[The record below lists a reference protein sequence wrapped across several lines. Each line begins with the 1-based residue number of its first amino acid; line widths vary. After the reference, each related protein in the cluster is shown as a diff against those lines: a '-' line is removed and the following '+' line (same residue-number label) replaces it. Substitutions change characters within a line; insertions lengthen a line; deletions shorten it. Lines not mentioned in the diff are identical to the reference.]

1 MVRGTLLGG
10 TSRIRHDA
18 KLKDLFESFQ
28 LLKDVG
34 DDNDAPDGSRN
45 NNTLMASFQPT
56 QSHASLGGALHGGC
70 HAVLME
76 RAADAYLMQQQHSS
90 NKLPLQLDAMSVEY
104 LASPSA
110 QHEVGLRIAETIPG
124 SRNDND
130 VTLRVQLLDQVDG
143 RTKSE
148 GLLHY
153 VVSADV
159 SATNQ

>member
-1 MVRGTLLGG
+1 
-10 TSRIRHDA
+10 
-18 KLKDLFESFQ
+18 
-28 LLKDVG
+28 
-34 DDNDAPDGSRN
+34 
-45 NNTLMASFQPT
+45 MASFQPT

-76 RAADAYLMQQQHSS
+76 RAADAYLLKKQQYS
-90 NKLPLQLDAMSVEY
+90 KLPLQLDAMSVEY